1 MRKRWTVGVLVA
13 GVTALGVAACGGGSD
28 NSKSSSSSS
37 SSSGNKAGKV
47 AVLLPDTKSS
57 ARWET
62 ADRPLLGKALKAA
75 GVPYTITNAEGDA
88 GTQASQAD
96 QAITNGAKVIMLVD
110 LDFGSGA
117 AIIRKAHNQG
127 VKVID
132 YDRLT
137 LGGDADFY
145 VSFDNVEVGK
155 LMGQELDKALAGK
168 TKPVVAQLDGGPED
182 NNATLFAQGYDSI
195 LDPHFKDGS
204 WVKGPKQAVER
215 WDNQRALTIFEQM
228 LQRTNGKIDAL
239 AAANDGLAN
248 AAISALKA
256 RKLPNIPI
264 TGQDAT
270 AQGIQHILAGEQY
283 MTVYK
288 PIAQEAAAAAKV
300 AISLAKGE
308 KPATNANS
316 DNKGKQTASVLLH
329 PIAVTKDNIKSTVIA
344 DGFVK
349 KSDVCT
355 GRFASFCTKA
365 GI

>member
-1 MRKRWTVGVLVA
+1 MASVLVA
-13 GVTALGVAACGGGSD
+13 AAAALGVAACGGGDD
-28 NSKSSSSSS
+28 NKKSSS
-37 SSSGNKAGKV
+37 GGGGGGKVGKV

-62 ADRPLLGKALKAA
+62 QDRPLLGKAFKAA

-96 QAITNGAKVIMLVD
+96 QAITNGAKVILLVD
-110 LDFGSGA
+110 LDFGSGS
-117 AIIRKAHNQG
+117 AIIRKAKNQG

-137 LGGDADFY
+137 LGGNADFY

-155 LMGQELDKALAGK
+155 LMGQELVKGLKGK

-182 NNATLFAQGYDSI
+182 NNATLFAQGYDSV
-195 LDPHFKDGS
+195 LDPLFKDGTF
-204 WVKGPKQAVER
+204 VKGPKQAVER

-228 LQRTNGKIDAL
+228 LQRTNGKIDASI
-239 AAANDGLAN
+239 AANDGLAN

-270 AQGIQHILAGEQY
+270 VQGIQHILAGEQL

-288 PIAQEAAAAAKV
+288 PIAQEADAAAKV
-300 AISLAKGE
+300 AIALAKGE
-308 KPATNANS
+308 TPATNAQS
-316 DNKGKQTASVLLH
+316 DNKGKKTASVLLH
-329 PIAVTKDNIKSTVIA
+329 PIAVTKANINDTVIK

-349 KSDVCT
+349 KSEACV